1 MRVTIPIDSLKTA
14 VELAQKATVG
24 GSSLPIFDAIFVRA
38 SGDVLE
44 LGATDQESFV
54 SVDVAGA
61 MVEAPGDGLID
72 PSLVLLALKAQAE
85 LLKAQESRAKRA
97 GKTLSGAAAA
107 ATVELFS
114 DGDNLRLTVGSTRP
128 VVSPDRVSDPNEFPI
143 TPELGPQQ
151 SIQIETAVLAYALA
165 LTSSCRSTDGG
176 RPNLT
181 GTDIRFNAG
190 DCTIAATDGHR
201 LGLVTAKPGTVSGD
215 DGTGGIIPLNAGDLL
230 SEVITGATCTL
241 HFGKGLVAYHAP
253 ALGNR
258 GAVTLTMRLIDS
270 QFPDFRRVIP
280 EPDQAQTITA
290 QTEDIFAAIEG
301 VGKAEV
307 GLAKKK
313 GKKGVLY
320 FATEAELP
328 ILRLSGDVLGED
340 GLQALVDATV
350 RDGGA
355 VRAGFNPTYFL
366 NLSAVASEP
375 SYHVQIIDSMRPFV
389 ITPANKT
396 PGVDV
401 MALISPMRI

>member
-14 VELAQKATVG
+14 VELAQKATG
-24 GSSLPIFDAIFVRA
+24 GSSYQPILNAIFVRA

-44 LGATDQESFV
+44 LGATDLESFV

-97 GKTLSGAAAA
+97 GKTLSGAAG

-114 DGDNLRLTVGSTRP
+114 DGEKLRLKVGSTRP
-128 VVSPDRVSDPNEFPI
+128 VVSPDGVSDPAEFPI

-181 GTDIRFNAG
+181 GTDIRLNAG
-190 DCTIAATDGHR
+190 ECTIAATDGHR

-258 GAVTLTMRLIDS
+258 GAVTLTMRLIDA
-270 QFPDFRRVIP
+270 QFPDFRRVMP
-280 EPDQAQTITA
+280 KLDLAKTITVQA
-290 QTEDIFAAIEG
+290 EDIFAALEG
-301 VGKAEV
+301 IGKAEKAI
-307 GLAKKK
+307 AKKK
-313 GKKGVLY
+313 DKKALLILE
-320 FATEAELP
+320 TEADLP
-328 ILRLSGDVLGED
+328 VLRVYGSVLGDD
-340 GLQALVDATV
+340 GLQALVDASV
-350 RDGGA
+350 RD
-355 VRAGFNPTYFL
+355 AGPFKAGTNPDYFL
-366 NLSAVASEP
+366 NLSAAAFEP
-375 SYHVQIIDSMRPFV
+375 IYTTQLIGANDPIVFRPA
-389 ITPANKT
+389 TST
-396 PGVDV
+396 PGVEIVTMV
-401 MALISPMRI
+401 MPMRL

>member
-14 VELAQKATVG
+14 VELAQKATG
-24 GSSLPIFDAIFVRA
+24 GGTYLPILDALFVRA

-44 LGATDQESFV
+44 LGATDGESFV

-107 ATVELFS
+107 TVELFS
-114 DGDNLRLTVGSTRP
+114 DGEKLRLKVGSTRP

-165 LTSSCRSTDGG
+165 VTSSCRSTDGG

-181 GTDIRFNAG
+181 GTDIRLDAG
-190 DCTIAATDGHR
+190 ECTIAATDGHR

-230 SEVITGATCTL
+230 SEVITGSTCTL
-241 HFGKGLVAYHAP
+241 HFGKGHVAYHAP

-258 GAVTLTMRLIDS
+258 GAVTLTFRLIDS

-313 GKKGVLY
+313 GEKGVLY
-320 FATEAELP
+320 FTTEAELP
-328 ILRLSGDVLGED
+328 ILRLSGAVLGED

-401 MALISPMRI
+401 MALISPMRS